1 MGSGSIDV
9 VQGTLEFLIL
19 KTLSGGGGP
28 LHGFEI
34 LEWISNATDGGLT
47 IEEGSLYP
55 ALHRME
61 KRRLIA
67 ATWGVSPKGRR
78 AKYYHLTAAG
88 RAELAEQEK
97 RWNDYVEAVGRI
109 SAFTGGAR

>member
-1 MGSGSIDV
+1 MGGSMDV

-19 KTLSGGGGP
+19 NTLSGNRT
-28 LHGFEI
+28 LHGFEV
-34 LEWISNATDGGLT
+34 LEWISEATDGALL

-61 KRRLIA
+61 KRGLIE

-78 AKYYHLTAAG
+78 AKYYGQTAEG
-88 RAELAEQEK
+88 RAELRLQER
-97 RWNDYVEAVGRI
+97 RWNDYVDAVGKI
-109 SAFTGGAR
+109 SAYAGGAR

>member
-1 MGSGSIDV
+1 MGGPIEV

-19 KTLSGGGGP
+19 KTLCGSES

-34 LEWISNATDGGLT
+34 LEWISSATDGDLN

-61 KRRLIA
+61 KRGLIA

-78 AKYYHLTAAG
+78 AKYYGLTDDG
-88 RAELAEQEK
+88 REELARQEQ
-97 RWNDYVEAVGRI
+97 RWQDYVAAVGKI
-109 SAFTGGAR
+109 SAYAGGTR

>member
-1 MGSGSIDV
+1 MGGGSMDV
-9 VQGTLEFLIL
+9 VQGTLGFLIL
-19 KTLSGGGGP
+19 KTLSGSRT

-34 LEWISNATDGGLT
+34 LEWISEATDGGLL

-61 KRRLIA
+61 KRGLIE

-78 AKYYHLTAAG
+78 AKYYGLTAAG
-88 RAELAEQEK
+88 RAELRRQEK
-97 RWNDYVEAVGRI
+97 RWSDYVDAVGKI
-109 SAFTGGAR
+109 SAFADGSAR

>member
-1 MGSGSIDV
+1 MGNRSIEV

-19 KTLSGGGGP
+19 KTLSGREP
-28 LHGFEI
+28 MHGFEI
-34 LEWISNATDGGLT
+34 LEWIAGATDGRLN

-61 KRRLIA
+61 KRGLIA

-78 AKYYHLTAAG
+78 AKYYGLTADG
-88 RAELAEQEK
+88 SAELAREEE
-97 RWNDYVEAVGRI
+97 RWSDYVEAVGKI
-109 SAFTGGAR
+109 SAYAGGGR